1 MSKTI
6 ELVRQEVEEIK
17 NEVEDF
23 ANSASRIGEAMS
35 DILEYNK
42 ELTEI
47 EANRAKDVEQSLSEE
62 INDIKEAISNIGGE
76 GGEGSKEVTRAEFEL
91 VKVQSEGTF
100 NAFSKLGMTEKAD
113 IDGYEIALAKAT
125 NTAEKTKVKVPV
137 FDAQNMAKNPVGLVD
152 EIFVEGMAN
161 MMDNKIDD
169 ALKYFTPPEEG
180 GESIEVIDN
189 LDSTST
195 TAALSANQGKVLNE
209 KIEQAV
215 NTISIPDDEDVTKTE
230 EGKLKFANREYDSLA
245 PNGMGYVILRKNK
258 ALTQQITSN
267 INNTI
272 YEIRYDFDLGG
283 ETVYVGNGCVFKF
296 AGGKISNGTIDIKND
311 SISEY
316 DILRIEAGA
325 YQIFDNVT
333 INGEF
338 TADKIYVDWF
348 GAKGDY
354 NTDDTEAFRY
364 AIKTLNGKGK
374 SLYLGSNKI
383 YVISGPINYYDG
395 ENNSLSKIQITSDR
409 AKNDEYPYDDKR
421 PSCLF
426 LKSGNISLF
435 KGNEGVETAEDYQEV
450 SMSIKLSN
458 IEIVGSW
465 INWYEQKNKLFD
477 NCVLLGTSITDCSF
491 KYLYCMF
498 YQTGLWSVTA
508 IMNNRILGIYNFSE
522 RGDLSSGKKVSFVD
536 SSIKGNYINGGAPKA
551 GVLETV
557 DNIFFDWNEFD
568 GSTISENFID
578 YYCTMYNSGNYSA
591 VTTNNQYQV
600 FKYFHKNCNVYSV
613 CDRFSW
619 NYGGTEEEP
628 NTIYELM
635 NRYKGIEYTG
645 HDGNTYI
652 IPPYIASD
660 RYLGKNVIFKDMM
673 IEGHIKNIIY
683 RTGFGDSGNSGQ
695 KFIVQLHDIKNTKY
709 YRNDAI
715 VYPEGGG
722 SGNTDY
728 PVFCNVK
735 PQCVIY
741 IDPSLVTEVT
751 TKPTLTD
758 FTAGGWGKIGMGQ
771 VIKYG
776 EALYQLNVYMNN
788 GSMTKQVSLYM
799 PENTIGHRTGTL
811 ANAPGSGTG
820 GVANGLPYFAT
831 DINMPVFFN
840 TQGWKYMCADG
851 YVAGKRSG
859 TTAVRTALPV
869 TANDAGLM
877 FFDKDLG
884 KVVVYNGSAW
894 VNADDGYAAG
904 PRSGARRVEL
914 TGSLTGLDA
923 GLQFYDTLLR
933 KLVIWNGDWWED
945 LEGNEIIDS
954 ENE

>member
-6 ELVRQEVEEIK
+6 GLVRQEVETIK

-42 ELTEI
+42 ELTES

-91 VKVQSEGTF
+91 VKAQSKDTF
-100 NAFSKLGMTEKAD
+100 DAFSELGMTEKAD
-113 IDGYEIALAKAT
+113 ADGYEIALAKAT

-152 EIFVEGMAN
+152 EIFVEDMAN
-161 MMDNKIDD
+161 MMDGKIGD
-169 ALKYFTPPEEG
+169 ALKDFTPPEEG

-195 TAALSANQGKVLNE
+195 TAALSANQGRVLNE
-209 KIEQAV
+209 KIGDWIPNDYG
-215 NTISIPDDEDVTKTE
+215 NTITENLNTINKALEDSVPDEIPTEGSQSTVTSGGVYEAIEETVNLIPVPDEEDVTKTE
-230 EGKLKFANREYDSLA
+230 EGKLKFADREYDSLT
-245 PNGMGYVILRKNK
+245 PDGMGYVILRKNK
-258 ALTQQITSN
+258 ALTEQITSDV
-267 INNTI
+267 NNTI
-272 YEIRYDFDLGG
+272 YEIRYDFDLEG
-283 ETVYVGNGCVFKF
+283 ETVYVGSGCVLKF

-316 DILRIEAGA
+316 DILRIEAGE

-333 INGEF
+333 INGYF
-338 TADKIYVDWF
+338 NAKKIYVEWF

-409 AKNDEYPYDDKR
+409 AKNDEYPYDNKR

-465 INWYEQKNKLFD
+465 VNWYELKNKLFD
-477 NCVLLGTSITDCSF
+477 NCVLVGASITDCSF

-498 YQTGLWSVTA
+498 YQTGLWGVTT
-508 IMNNRILGIYNFSE
+508 IINNYILGIYNFSE

-551 GVLETV
+551 DVLETV

-578 YYCTMYNSGNYSA
+578 FYCTMYNSGNYSA

-628 NTIYELM
+628 NAIYELM
-635 NRYKGIEYTG
+635 NRYKGIEYKG
-645 HDGNTYI
+645 YDGNTYI
-652 IPPYIASD
+652 IPPYITSD
-660 RYLGKNVIFKDMM
+660 RYLGKNVIFKDMI

-722 SGNTDY
+722 SGNTDR

-751 TKPTLTD
+751 TKPKLTD
-758 FTAGGWGKIGMGQ
+758 FVVSGWGKIGTGQ

-776 EALYQLNVYMNN
+776 EALYQLNVYMSN
-788 GSMTKQVSLYM
+788 GLLSHQVSLYM
-799 PENTIGHRTGTL
+799 PENIIGHRTGTL
-811 ANAPGSGTG
+811 ANAPGYDG

-840 TQGWKYMCADG
+840 VQGWKYMCADG

-894 VNADDGYAAG
+894 VNAD
-904 PRSGARRVEL
+904 
-914 TGSLTGLDA
+914 GSAL
-923 GLQFYDTLLR
+923 
-933 KLVIWNGDWWED
+933 
-945 LEGNEIIDS
+945 S
-954 ENE
+954 